1 MSKRANKVSTLSK
14 KRGVLVL
21 TGVTLLLTLTGCSGP
36 SKIYVKNQQQGVYFT
51 VPNGWHRISEEEIR
65 TYEVAGADAAAK
77 NKADLV
83 LWQEAYSASK
93 ETSAKNLLQLESP
106 KALTAFARVRALT
119 IEESDAMSYNGLRN
133 LILPV
138 TDLITGQ
145 SQIVDEFQLL
155 DESEIV
161 SQTARGLQT
170 VFSFTPK
177 GGANE
182 TVHQTALLANDRQSI
197 FFFLVRCTTECFN
210 ESEKS
215 VLEIVNSFTV
225 KGSR

>member
-1 MSKRANKVSTLSK
+1 MIVRMGKRSMAIACAALFLLPILS
-14 KRGVLVL
+14 
-21 TGVTLLLTLTGCSGP
+21 GCGAP
-36 SKIYVKNQQQGVYFT
+36 SKIYAKNSQLGVYFT
-51 VPNGWHRISEEEIR
+51 VPSEWAAIPEEEIR
-65 TYEVAGADAAAK
+65 SYELAGADAAAK

-93 ETSAKNLLQLESP
+93 ETTAKNILQLEAP

-119 IEESDAMSYNGLRN
+119 MEESDAMSYNGLRN

-138 TDLITGQ
+138 TDLITGT
-145 SQIVDEFQLL
+145 STIVDEFEIL
-155 DESEIV
+155 DEQEIV
-161 SQTARGLQT
+161 TETARGLQT

-182 TVHQTALLANDRQSI
+182 TVHQTALLSNDRKSI
-197 FFFLVRCTTECFN
+197 YFFLVRCTTKCFN
-210 ESEKS
+210 ESEAT
-215 VLEIVNSFTV
+215 VNEIVDSFTV